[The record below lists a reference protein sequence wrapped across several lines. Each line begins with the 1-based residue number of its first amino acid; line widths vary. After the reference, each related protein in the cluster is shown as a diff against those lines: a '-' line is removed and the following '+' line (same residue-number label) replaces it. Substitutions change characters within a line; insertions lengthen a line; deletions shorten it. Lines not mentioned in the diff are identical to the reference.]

1 MDIERKDL
9 KRHNTRRGWLIG
21 IAAGALA
28 LAAVAGVGLLGPVLP
43 LVDRNSVW
51 IDTVKRGQML
61 REVRGQGVLSPKEI
75 RWITA
80 QTAAAVERIGIK
92 PGAVVAADTVLM
104 ELGSPAATE
113 ELESARA
120 ALAAA
125 RADCVAKRMGLE
137 NQLLDEK
144 SRVAQIRSAYALAR
158 AKVDATGGLA
168 KQGIIPA
175 LTFRE
180 YQLDA
185 EQQQTLLGL
194 AAERVAKSGQTL
206 VAQIAADEARIRQL
220 ETAYASRARLAEALH
235 VKAGTTGV
243 LQSVAVQE
251 GQEVAAGANLARI
264 ARPGELRAEL
274 EVAETQAKD
283 VGVGQ
288 RVTIDMR
295 TALLAG
301 RVERIDPAVQR
312 GSVQVDVELLGPLPP
327 GSRPDLSVDGT
338 IEIERVPN
346 AVYVARPAIARPDSQ
361 LRLFRLSADGKSA
374 ERVPVRFGRASVALI
389 EVLEGLAPGDR
400 VLLSDTSVWDKYDRI
415 RLR

>member
-9 KRHNTRRGWLIG
+9 KRRNTRRRWLIG

-28 LAAVAGVGLLGPVLP
+28 LAAVAGVGLLGPALP

-125 RADCVAKRMGLE
+125 RADAAAKRMGLE

-158 AKVDATGGLA
+158 AKVDATEGLA
-168 KQGIIPA
+168 NQGIIPA

-288 RVTIDMR
+288 RVTIDTR
-295 TALLAG
+295 TALVAG

-338 IEIERVPN
+338 IEIELVPN

>member
-28 LAAVAGVGLLGPVLP
+28 LAAVAGVGLLGPALP

-80 QTAAAVERIGIK
+80 QTAATVERIGIK

-125 RADCVAKRMGLE
+125 RADAVAKRMGLE

-158 AKVDATGGLA
+158 AKVDATEGLA
-168 KQGIIPA
+168 NQGIIPA

-288 RVTIDMR
+288 RVTIDTR

>member
-9 KRHNTRRGWLIG
+9 KRRNTRRRWLIG

-28 LAAVAGVGLLGPVLP
+28 LAAVAGVGLLGPALP

-80 QTAAAVERIGIK
+80 QTAATVERIGIK

-104 ELGSPAATE
+104 ELGSPEATE

-125 RADCVAKRMGLE
+125 RADAAAKRMGLE

-158 AKVDATGGLA
+158 AKVDATEGLA

-185 EQQQTLLGL
+185 EQQQTLRGL
-194 AAERVAKSGQTL
+194 AADRVAKSGQTL

-288 RVTIDMR
+288 RVTIDTR

>member
-28 LAAVAGVGLLGPVLP
+28 LAAVAGVGLLGPALP

-80 QTAAAVERIGIK
+80 QTAATVERIGIK

-125 RADCVAKRMGLE
+125 RADAVAKRMGLE

-158 AKVDATGGLA
+158 AKVDATEGLA
-168 KQGIIPA
+168 NQGIIPA

-185 EQQQTLLGL
+185 EQQQALLGL
-194 AAERVAKSGQTL
+194 AADRVAKSGQTL

>member
-9 KRHNTRRGWLIG
+9 KRRNTRRRWLIG

-28 LAAVAGVGLLGPVLP
+28 LAAVAGVGLLGPALP

-125 RADCVAKRMGLE
+125 RADAAAKRMGLE

-288 RVTIDMR
+288 RVTIDTR

-338 IEIERVPN
+338 IEIELVPN

>member
-9 KRHNTRRGWLIG
+9 KRRNTRRRWLIG

-28 LAAVAGVGLLGPVLP
+28 LAAVAGVGLLGAALP

-80 QTAAAVERIGIK
+80 QTAATVERIGIK

-125 RADCVAKRMGLE
+125 RADAAAKRMGLE

-158 AKVDATGGLA
+158 AKVDATEGLA
-168 KQGIIPA
+168 KRGIIPG

-288 RVTIDMR
+288 RVTIDTR